1 MSIDKT
7 TSGEPGGRPFT
18 LQSDVKGPRPRHSRV
33 TVTLNKT
40 LKTEGKNMLTRLKW
54 FKAVW
59 VLAVLLVVCGVQPA
73 QASPLPLIGSDF
85 AVSSSLYD
93 VDPATGATS
102 NPRPTAGNL
111 AGITTSLDGTELFG
125 ISGDGG
131 GTLVRI
137 NPADGSFVTVGALGI
152 GVVEGDLDFDP
163 TTGVLWGVGG
173 GLGQEALF
181 SIDTTTG
188 AIINTLPIVASDPS
202 AMAFDAAG
210 NLFVVGLGGSEAL
223 LQIDK
228 TNGSTISSNTLS
240 GGGGFGGG
248 LGFGAGMDFDP
259 DTGTLFIADSGGFF
273 GSATLYTLDLSGQ
286 LTAVGPATGTPDGLW
301 GLTFVVPEP
310 ATFSLLGLAGLTLL
324 HRRRRQRD

>member
-1 MSIDKT
+1 MSINKT
-7 TSGEPGGRPFT
+7 VSG
-18 LQSDVKGPRPRHSRV
+18 V
-33 TVTLNKT
+33 TVTLNES
-40 LKTEGKNMLTRLKW
+40 LKIRGKNMLTRLKW
-54 FKAVW
+54 IKAGW
-59 VLAVLLVVCGVQPA
+59 VVAALMAVCALQPA
-73 QASPLPLIGSDF
+73 QASLPLIGSDF
-85 AVSSSLYD
+85 AISSSLYD

-111 AGITTSLDGTELFG
+111 VGITTSLDGTELFG

-137 NPADGSFVTVGALGI
+137 NPATGSFVTVGGPLGI

-173 GLGQEALF
+173 GLGTERVF

-188 AIINTLPIVASDPS
+188 MVISTLSIVASDPS

-228 TNGSTISSNTLS
+228 TNGTTISSNTLS

-273 GSATLYTLDLSGQ
+273 GSSTLYTLALSGQ

-310 ATFSLLGLAGLTLL
+310 ATLSLVALGGLALL
-324 HRRRRQRD
+324 RRRRRQSDQAA